1 MEKLVLIDG
10 NSIINRA
17 FYGIMNNKMLM
28 TEDGTYTNAIY
39 GFLSILFK
47 IIDDIEP
54 EYLAVAFDLKSPTFR
69 HKMYEGYK
77 ANRKGMPN
85 ELASQMPILKEILT
99 AMNIKIIEKE
109 GYEADDILGTLA
121 KWGQKSKLDVTI
133 LTGDRDSFQL
143 VDKSIRVRIPHTTQ
157 GKTEVDDYTIEKIE
171 EKYGLKPK
179 ELIEV
184 KGLAGD
190 SSDNI
195 PGIPGVGE
203 KTAINLVKQYKTI
216 EGIYEHIGDFKG
228 KLKEKIEQNEDMA
241 YMSRTLGTIDTK
253 VPIEVDLKQIK
264 LEEWNKEE
272 VLKIFKKLKFAKF
285 IEKFS
290 LQKEISEEKKL
301 KIEYEENV
309 DEKVFSEI
317 KKEIEEN
324 KKIFYYII
332 SKEVQNVGII
342 NKEIEA
348 VTIYSEKQKKAYL
361 IKNIQ
366 DMKEIFENK
375 QIVKI
380 GYKQKQ
386 DYILLKEADIHPEEL
401 MFDIEIAGYLLNSNI
416 NKYTIEYL
424 AQEYLQADI
433 TDYLDERHET
443 KTEQLNLFDMQNIAE
458 TKDLKPYI
466 YVNFINKLYYELTNR
481 MKETEM
487 LKLFNEIEMP
497 LVEVLADMQFVGIYV
512 DKQELLEFGDDL
524 KQRIEELS
532 KEIYE
537 LAGEKFNINSP
548 KQLGEVLFEKLKLP
562 LGKKNKTGYSTNV
575 EILEKLKNTHPI
587 INKLLEFRQI
597 GKLNSTYVEGLLPY
611 INEKDNR
618 VHSYFHQTVTA
629 TGRISST
636 EPNLQNIPTRFEL
649 GKNLRKVFKPTEDN
663 VFIDADYSQIEL
675 RVLAHISDDGNM
687 IQAFNNDEDIHTQV
701 ASKVFD
707 VPMEEVTHEER
718 SKAKAVNF
726 GIVYGI
732 SDFGLGEQIGISRK
746 EAKKYIEQYLNKY
759 NGIKDFMET
768 VVEDAKEKTYVET
781 LFNRRRY
788 VPELQSN
795 NYLVRQF
802 GSRVAMNT
810 PIQGTAADIMKK
822 AMWDIYNQLKKANMK
837 SKIVLQVHDEILIE
851 TNMEEI
857 EKVKEIVKNK
867 MENVINLKIP
877 LKIELSEAKNL
888 YDAK

>member
-28 TEDGTYTNAIY
+28 TDDGMYTNAIY

-47 IIDDIEP
+47 ITEDIKP
-54 EYLAVAFDLKSPTFR
+54 EYVVIAFDLKAPTFR
-69 HKMYEGYK
+69 HKMYDGYK

-85 ELASQMPILKEILT
+85 ELAEQMPVLKEILR
-99 AMNIKIIEKE
+99 AMNIKIIEQE

-121 KWGQKSKLDVTI
+121 KWGKRRKLDVTI

-143 VDKSIRVRIPHTTQ
+143 IEENIKVRIPHTSQ
-157 GKTEVDDYTIEKIE
+157 GKTETEDYTVEKIN
-171 EKYGLKPK
+171 EKYGLNPK
-179 ELIEV
+179 SLIEV

-203 KTAINLVKQYKTI
+203 KTAINLVKQYKNI
-216 EGIYEHIGDFKG
+216 EGIYTHIDDFKG
-228 KLKEKIEQNEDMA
+228 KLKEKIEQNEEQA

-253 VPIEVDLKQIK
+253 APIEKN
-264 LEEWNKEE
+264 LEEMKLTAWNEEE
-272 VLKIFKKLKFAKF
+272 VYKIFKRLQFTKF
-285 IEKFS
+285 IERFN
-290 LQKEISEEKKL
+290 LQNNAKIDSDIEIK
-301 KIEYEENV
+301 YEENTT
-309 DEKVFSEI
+309 EEELNEI
-317 KKEIEEN
+317 KKEIEQN
-324 KKIFYYII
+324 KKVFYYII
-332 SKEVQNVGII
+332 NEEEKNTGII
-342 NKEIEA
+342 NKKIIGI
-348 VTIYSEKQKKAYL
+348 TIYSEKEDKSYL
-361 IKNIQ
+361 IKDIQ
-366 DMKEIFENK
+366 TLKKILEDEKIL
-375 QIVKI
+375 KI
-380 GYKQKQ
+380 GYKQKE
-386 DYILLKEADIHPEEL
+386 DYILLKENGINVTNL
-401 MFDIEIAGYLLNSNI
+401 MYDIEIAGYLLNSNI

-424 AQEYLQADI
+424 TTEYLKQDI
-433 TDYLDERHET
+433 SDYLKIKQEGN
-443 KTEQLNLFDMQNIAE
+443 EQLNIFDMQEKSESIDIA
-458 TKDLKPYI
+458 PYV
-466 YVNFINKLYYELTNR
+466 YVHFINKLYYELTNK
-481 MKETEM
+481 MKETNA
-487 LKLFNEIEMP
+487 LKLFETIEMP
-497 LVEVLADMQFVGIYV
+497 LVEVLADMQYVGIYV

-524 KQRIEELS
+524 KKRLDELS

-537 LAGEKFNINSP
+537 LAGEEFNINSP
-548 KQLGEVLFEKLKLP
+548 KQLGEILFEKLKLP

-611 INEKDNR
+611 INEKDNKI
-618 VHSYFHQTVTA
+618 HSYFHQTVTA

-649 GKNLRKVFKPTEDN
+649 GKNLRRVFKPIEN
-663 VFIDADYSQIEL
+663 NIFIDADYSQIEL
-675 RVLAHISDDGNM
+675 RVLAHISNDSNM
-687 IQAFNNDEDIHTQV
+687 IQAFNNDEDIHKQV
-701 ASKVFD
+701 ASRVFD

-718 SKAKAVNF
+718 AKAKAVNF

-746 EAKKYIEQYLNKY
+746 EAKQYIEQYLNKY
-759 NGIKDFMET
+759 NGIKKFMEEI
-768 VVEDAKEKTYVET
+768 VEEAKEKTYVET
-781 LFNRRRY
+781 LFHRRRY

-795 NYLVRQF
+795 NYMVRQF

-822 AMWDIYNQLKKANMK
+822 AMLEIYNELKKEGMK
-837 SKIVLQVHDEILIE
+837 SKIILQVHDEVLIE
-851 TNMEEI
+851 TNDHEI
-857 EKVKEIVKNK
+857 EKVKNIVKNK
-867 MENVINLKIP
+867 MEKVISLKIP
-877 LKIELSEAKNL
+877 LKIDIAEGKNL